1 MDEPRGRSAVQVGA
15 RRFPRTHGQGAAAF
29 RVHTRVRRGCAEP
42 GSHAEPRPKM
52 SFLRGKTAK
61 GMLRTPGSSDSMYQ
75 KTVIDNVLLKP
86 YTTLEVNS
94 APEGGQ
100 ALDPSG

>member
-1 MDEPRGRSAVQVGA
+1 
-15 RRFPRTHGQGAAAF
+15 
-29 RVHTRVRRGCAEP
+29 
-42 GSHAEPRPKM
+42 M

-61 GMLRTPGSSDSMYQ
+61 GMLRTPGSSDSMDQ

-94 APEGGQ
+94 AP
-100 ALDPSG
+100 

>member
-1 MDEPRGRSAVQVGA
+1 
-15 RRFPRTHGQGAAAF
+15 
-29 RVHTRVRRGCAEP
+29 
-42 GSHAEPRPKM
+42 M

-86 YTTLEVNS
+86 YTTLEVAHLRAGRHWTHPAEPRIARVS
-94 APEGGQ
+94 HLVSLP
-100 ALDPSG
+100 

>member
-1 MDEPRGRSAVQVGA
+1 
-15 RRFPRTHGQGAAAF
+15 
-29 RVHTRVRRGCAEP
+29 
-42 GSHAEPRPKM
+42 
-52 SFLRGKTAK
+52 
-61 GMLRTPGSSDSMYQ
+61 GSSDSMYQ

>member
-1 MDEPRGRSAVQVGA
+1 MTRRRSAVQVGA
-15 RRFPRTHGQGAAAF
+15 RRFPRTHGQGADAF
-29 RVHTRVRRGCAEP
+29 RVHTPRAARLRRAGLATPC
-42 GSHAEPRPKM
+42 PKM

>member
-1 MDEPRGRSAVQVGA
+1 
-15 RRFPRTHGQGAAAF
+15 
-29 RVHTRVRRGCAEP
+29 
-42 GSHAEPRPKM
+42 M